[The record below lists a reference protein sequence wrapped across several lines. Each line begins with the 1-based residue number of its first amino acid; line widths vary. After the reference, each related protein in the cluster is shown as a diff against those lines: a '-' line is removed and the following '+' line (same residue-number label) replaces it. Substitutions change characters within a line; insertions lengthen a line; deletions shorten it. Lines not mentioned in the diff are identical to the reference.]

1 MLSKAVERGVLFVIT
16 GPSGVGKSTLI
27 EYVREH
33 IPELILCICNDPSA
47 STWRSGWRG
56 LSFSG

>member
-33 IPELILCICNDPSA
+33 IPELGFSVSA
-47 STWRSGWRG
+47 TTRARRPG
-56 LSFSG
+56 